1 MEILQPDKE
10 VFIIDAPKGELEVNY
25 AKVYFEQN
33 FEFPFVLQLKKE
45 YLQKC
50 EEVLRLKQQIS
61 SRDKI
66 IKELESQVHRL
77 KLKMIN

>member
-1 MEILQPDKE
+1 M
-10 VFIIDAPKGELEVNY
+10 
-25 AKVYFEQN
+25 
-33 FEFPFVLQLKKE
+33 QLKKE

-50 EEVLRLKQQIS
+50 EEVLRLKQQIA

-77 KLKMIN
+77 KLKLIN